1 VGSMFKRK
9 VAIGAAGIAVLA
21 GAGGTYA
28 ATHRSNNDERQAF
41 LADAAK
47 RLNVSPKELSD
58 ALKGAFSDRL
68 DAAVAAGRLTRAQAD
83 EIKQHLDAGGGLPF
97 LGGPFPGGP
106 FPGGPPKFFPGPGFH
121 GGGPVFGAFDAAAKY
136 LGLSQEQLFRALAS
150 GKSLAQLAHDR
161 NKSVD
166 DLKQAIED
174 AAKTKLDAAVK
185 AKDLTQA
192 QEDAMLKELDNHIDD
207 LVNRAGPGPR
217 FRAHGRGGLRFGG
230 RPGGPRS
237 GGGPEGG
244 PGWGGPPPPP

>member
-1 VGSMFKRK
+1 MFKRK
-9 VAIGAAGIAVLA
+9 IAIGAAGIVVLA

-28 ATHRSNNDERQAF
+28 ATHRSNGDERQAF

-58 ALKGAFSDRL
+58 ALTGAFSDRL
-68 DAAVAAGRLTRAQAD
+68 DAAVADGRLTRKQAD
-83 EIKQHLDAGGGLPF
+83 EIKQHLDANGGLPF
-97 LGGPFPGGP
+97 LGGPPKGFAGRPG
-106 FPGGPPKFFPGPGFH
+106 FPGPGFAGRGFH
-121 GGGPVFGAFDAAAKY
+121 GGPVFGAFDAAAKY
-136 LGLSQEQLFRALAS
+136 LGLTQEQLFRALAS
-150 GKSLAQLAHDR
+150 GKSLAQLAQDR

-166 DLKQAIED
+166 DLKKTIED
-174 AAKTKLDAAVK
+174 AARTKLDAAVK
-185 AKDLTQA
+185 AKELTQA

-217 FRAHGRGGLRFGG
+217 FRLHRRGGLQFGG
-230 RPGGPRS
+230 QPGGRRS